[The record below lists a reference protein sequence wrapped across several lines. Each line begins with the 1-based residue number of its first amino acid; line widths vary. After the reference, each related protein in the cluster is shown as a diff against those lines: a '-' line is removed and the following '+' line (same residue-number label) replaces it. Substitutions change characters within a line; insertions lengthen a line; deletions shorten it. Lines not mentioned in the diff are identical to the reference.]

1 MLPSF
6 FRPFG
11 RARDLRKYYDLLD
24 LFESDGEDTVA
35 SIFDGTAFRSGGL
48 FARLL
53 GENVPHSQPT
63 AEKVIDRK
71 TQLPTYDKSAR
82 ELRMGDVVMRRYGK
96 RNFHEE
102 MIERF
107 QEAGWKA
114 QILIPA
120 FFSDPDRLR
129 ETIDQ
134 LNTPQ
139 KDRPDAYPFQVAWR
153 TRYLGMALIIEKVS
167 MPIFLQSTSGTP
179 AVTSVL
185 MKM

>member
-1 MLPSF
+1 MMPSVEREYVAKF
-6 FRPFG
+6 FRALR

-102 MIERF
+102 IIEAF

-139 KDRPDAYPFQVAWR
+139 KDRPMLIRFRLHGEHVTWEWR
-153 TRYLGMALIIEKVS
+153 
-167 MPIFLQSTSGTP
+167 
-179 AVTSVL
+179 
-185 MKM
+185 